1 MSTQLRIGL
10 VLVLSAMIV
19 AAYSPASFADK
30 KGNSNSSNS
39 DDKKDKDKDRDNNDQ
54 NNGRGRGRNRDDDQ
68 KSSSQQ
74 FQFNPKN
81 NQNKQG
87 DSNSSQKVIIGSGQQ
102 GNQSSQSQQL
112 QNFSKQQQQFQNNS
126 KQNNFQQNSQKN
138 VQLQVVPNKPD
149 WITKSH
155 DKKDVKNY
163 VGKFGGPEPFSK
175 DWYKDHPKAWH
186 HHHDHDDAWKVV
198 TAAGIIGF
206 LGWEA
211 YHPRT
216 VVVYQ
221 PVPYDALWVSRPGVV
236 IDPTRGDW
244 APLGRFSLML
254 GPGDNSTRMLDLSV
268 DRFGH
273 IRGSY
278 YDMISDT
285 SYNVAGIIDQRSQYA
300 QWSLESNRG
309 LTFYTPLGEM
319 MQPQGLVF
327 VQLPSGER
335 QQWQL
340 VRMDSGY

>member
-1 MSTQLRIGL
+1 MSRQLRIGL
-10 VLVLSAMIV
+10 VLVLSAFV
-19 AAYSPASFADK
+19 GFAYSPASFADK
-30 KGNSNSSNS
+30 KGNASNS
-39 DDKKDKDKDRDNNDQ
+39 DDKKDKDKDNDQ
-54 NNGRGRGRNRDDDQ
+54 NNQRSRGRNRDDDQ
-68 KSSSQQ
+68 KSSNQQ

-81 NQNKQG
+81 SQNKQG
-87 DSNSSQKVIIGSGQQ
+87 DSSNSQKLIIGNGQQ
-102 GNQSSQSQQL
+102 GNQFQKS
-112 QNFSKQQQQFQNNS
+112 QQFQKFQNQQS
-126 KQNNFQQNSQKN
+126 FQNNQKKGDSQQDKQKN

-149 WITKSH
+149 WISKSH
-155 DKKDVKNY
+155 NDKKDVKNF
-163 VGKFGGPEPFSK
+163 VVKFGGPEPFSK
-175 DWYKDHPKAWH
+175 KWYDDHPKAWH

-198 TAAGIIGF
+198 TAAGIVGF

-221 PVPYDALWVSRPGVV
+221 PVPYDVLWASRPGVV
-236 IDPTRGDW
+236 IDPNRGEW

-268 DRFGH
+268 DRFGR

-278 YDMISDT
+278 YDMVSDT
-285 SYNVAGIIDQRSQYA
+285 SHNVAGIIDQRSQYA

-340 VRMDSGY
+340 VRMDSGGY